1 MHSIKRLER
10 PEPFYRIVQESIKN
24 YILDNHLVAGAAL
37 PPETELARQLGVSRG
52 SVREAAKALESVGIL
67 ETRHGSG
74 LFVKPFSFDPLLEN
88 LPYGMV
94 SDLGELDDL
103 LQIREGLESGLI
115 EQAVLTMPQERF
127 EVLEKLIAEM
137 NVKAHRG
144 EEFQEADKG
153 FHRALFE
160 HLDNRLL
167 LKLLDVFWQTFQKVS
182 HGANLPQT
190 ELVEIYQN
198 HAAILE
204 TVKARDVERARQS
217 LQNHYHGI
225 EARIGQAKA
234 RQNETNSATPD
245 PTKNPI

>member
-10 PEPFYRIVQESIKN
+10 PEPFYRIVQETIKN
-24 YILDNHLVAGAAL
+24 YILDNHLEAGAAL
-37 PPETELARQLGVSRG
+37 PPETELARQLGVSRS

-74 LFVKPFSFDPLLEN
+74 LFVKAFSFDPLLEN

-115 EQAVLTMPQERF
+115 EQAVLTMPEDHYT
-127 EVLEKLIAEM
+127 VLEKLIAEM
-137 NVKAHRG
+137 NEKSHRG
-144 EEFQEADKG
+144 EEFQEADRG

-167 LKLLDVFWQTFQKVS
+167 LKLLDVFWQTFHKVS
-182 HGANLPQT
+182 QGVNLPQN

-204 TVKARDVERARQS
+204 AVKARDVARARAS

-225 EARIGQAKA
+225 EGRIEQAK
-234 RQNETNSATPD
+234 QGSQ
-245 PTKNPI
+245 KNKPAAP

>member
-1 MHSIKRLER
+1 MHSIKKLER

-24 YILDNHLVAGAAL
+24 YILDNHLEAGAAL
-37 PPETELARQLGVSRG
+37 PPETELARQLGVSRS

-74 LFVKPFSFDPLLEN
+74 LFVKAFSFDPLLEN

-115 EQAVLTMPQERF
+115 EQAVLTMPPEHHA
-127 EVLEKLIAEM
+127 VLEKLITEM
-137 NVKAHRG
+137 GEKSYRG
-144 EEFQEADKG
+144 EEFQEADRG

-167 LKLLDVFWQTFQKVS
+167 LKLLDVFWQTFHKVS
-182 HGANLPQT
+182 QGVNLPKN

-198 HAAILE
+198 HAAILAA
-204 TVKARDVERARQS
+204 VKARDVAGARAS
-217 LQNHYHGI
+217 LQNHYYGI
-225 EARIGQAKA
+225 EGRIEQAK
-234 RQNETNSATPD
+234 QTSQKSQSDTL
-245 PTKNPI
+245 

>member
-10 PEPFYRIVQESIKN
+10 PEPFYRIVQESIKT
-24 YILDNHLVAGAAL
+24 YILDNHLEAGAAL
-37 PPETELARQLGVSRG
+37 PPETELARQLGVSRS

-94 SDLGELDDL
+94 SGLGELDDL

-115 EQAVLTMPQERF
+115 EQAVLTMPPERF
-127 EVLEKLIAEM
+127 EALEKLIAEM
-137 NVKAHRG
+137 DLKSHRG
-144 EEFQEADKG
+144 EEFQDADRG

-160 HLDNRLL
+160 HLENRLL
-167 LKLLDVFWQTFQKVS
+167 LKLLDVFWQTFHKVS
-182 HGANLPQT
+182 HGVNLPQN
-190 ELVEIYQN
+190 ELVQIYHN

-204 TVKARDVERARQS
+204 AVKARDVARALQS
-217 LQNHYHGI
+217 LQNHYQGI
-225 EARIGQAKA
+225 EERIDQAK
-234 RQNETNSATPD
+234 QNSQNSPSATP
-245 PTKNPI
+245 